1 LDIVHFLYNKS
12 NFYSIAGTVIT
23 YALWTVVM
31 LLTKGRTK
39 TVITRLGVAASLV
52 LIFMLT
58 IFGRTTDVA
67 HDVSLVPFASVEP
80 MMTRVGYYRT
90 VYLNIILFIPL
101 GLSLPFAL
109 PEKIKR
115 RVLLTVASGFLL
127 SVIVEATQFV
137 FQIGKCE
144 TDDVLMN
151 TLGVFLGATSYWIY
165 LLISK
170 RIKKKENL

>member
-1 LDIVHFLYNKS
+1 
-12 NFYSIAGTVIT
+12 
-23 YALWTVVM
+23 M
-31 LLTKGRTK
+31 LRAKRK
-39 TVITRLGVAASLV
+39 R
-52 LIFMLT
+52 
-58 IFGRTTDVA
+58 
-67 HDVSLVPFASVEP
+67 
-80 MMTRVGYYRT
+80 
-90 VYLNIILFIPL
+90 
-101 GLSLPFAL
+101 SLPFAL

-115 RVLLTVASGFLL
+115 RVLLTVAAGFLL